1 MPRELRCSDLMP
13 GCSYVAQGK
22 DDNEVLE
29 RAAQH
34 AKKDHGMTSIP
45 PDVEQ
50 QARTAIRDAR

>member
-1 MPRELRCSDLMP
+1 MP